1 MGRTKPL
8 DWLGGFIADL
18 PAPFDDR
25 DRIGWSAFEMLC
37 EHQIGSGATAMVVNE
52 TMGEASTLSEQEQ
65 RQIIRNA
72 VKSNSFVDANSA
84 DLDRART
91 KVRVTDSW

>member
-1 MGRTKPL
+1 MSRTKPL
-8 DWLGGFIADL
+8 HWLGGFIADL
-18 PAPFDDR
+18 PTPFDDR

-65 RQIIRNA
+65 RQIIHGA
-72 VKSNSFVDANSA
+72 VKNNSFMDANCG
-84 DLDRART
+84 DLDGAQT